1 MEDRRIESYYIAKRA
16 RELAEKWNNL
26 PNSNSRDEHENNN
39 FSISVDGCVPP
50 ILVRIGQLYM
60 GGKNY
65 WETET
70 EFGQAILEYI
80 VSTWDTH
87 FPKILDILKKKE
99 SDKLKEC
106 QSYIDEMQQ
115 KILEVSR

>member
-1 MEDRRIESYYIAKRA
+1 MEDRRIESYYRAKRA
-16 RELAEKWNNL
+16 RELAEEWNDL
-26 PNSNSRDEHENNN
+26 PNCNNNDEHKNNN
-39 FSISVDGCVPP
+39 FSISADGSVPP
-50 ILVRIGQLYM
+50 ILVRTGQQYM

-65 WETET
+65 WETKA

-87 FPKILDILKKKE
+87 FPKILDILKRKE
-99 SDKLKEC
+99 SNKLKEC